1 MLQPM
6 LADWIERNLPDMVE
20 RLVQAEIR
28 RMTDKG

>member
-1 MLQPM
+1 M